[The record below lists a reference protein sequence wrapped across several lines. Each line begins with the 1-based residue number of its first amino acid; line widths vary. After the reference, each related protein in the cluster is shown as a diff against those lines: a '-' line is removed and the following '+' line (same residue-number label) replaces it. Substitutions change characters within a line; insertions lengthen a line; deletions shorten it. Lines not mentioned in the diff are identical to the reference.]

1 MKIRPQKTEDGN
13 MIINAEKRRILS
25 GMRPTGKLHLG
36 HYLGALK
43 NWITLQNEYDCFF
56 EIADLHA
63 LTENAEKKDVK
74 SMSFEL
80 TLDYLSVGI
89 DPKKATIFVQSEVRE
104 HSELH
109 LLLSMITPVSWLERC
124 PTYKDQVSQLNLG
137 PNVTYGLLGYPVL
150 MTTDIVLYKSDR
162 VPIGK
167 DQLPHLELSRE
178 IVRRFNFLFNKDVFP
193 EPEALLTEIP
203 LLSGLDGRKMSK
215 SYNNFILL
223 SEEEKDLW
231 EKIRNMVTDP
241 ARIKKDDPGHPDICT
256 VYSYHKIFSFNECD
270 EIESDCKGGNIGCV
284 ACKKKLFSNIET
296 IIAPFREKRKKL
308 SLEPDFIEDILSEGR
323 KKAAEIAGKTIAEVK
338 EAIKIR

>member
-1 MKIRPQKTEDGN
+1 MAGN
-13 MIINAEKRRILS
+13 TDKKRILS

-36 HYLGALK
+36 HYLGAIK
-43 NWITLQNEYDCFF
+43 NWLSLQEKYDCFF

-63 LTENAEKKDVK
+63 LTENAEKKDVRTL
-74 SMSFEL
+74 SYEL
-80 TLDYLSVGI
+80 ALDYLSVGI
-89 DPKKATIFVQSEVRE
+89 DPEKATIFVQSEVKE

-124 PTYKDQVSQLNLG
+124 PTYKDQVAQLNLG

-150 MTTDIVLYKSDR
+150 MTTDIVLYKSDS

-193 EPEALLTEIP
+193 EPKALLTEIP

-241 ARIKKDDPGHPDICT
+241 ARIRKDDPGHPDICT
-256 VYSYHKIFSFNECD
+256 VFAYHKIFSADECAS
-270 EIESDCKGGNIGCV
+270 IEQDCKNGKIGCV
-284 ACKKKLFSNIET
+284 ACKKRLLANIDSVV
-296 IIAPFREKRKKL
+296 APIREKRRE
-308 SLEPDFIEDILSEGR
+308 LEKTPDLIEDVLAEGR
-323 KKAAEIAGKTIAEVK
+323 KKASAIASKTLSEVK